1 MTNPVIIGQIFTVS
15 NADGT
20 EFGRGCFSY
29 RGTPGAVTLSHPSDG
44 AAGSVKVENFWYH
57 DSVVGT
63 LGPLDL
69 KALTFSTDGTA
80 RFSFEAERAG
90 QIGIAVEVVSKERAG
105 NVSAHRGAAG
115 DFTNQGRTV
124 AFPRE
129 NIVPE
134 GELIVPAVDLVV
146 LIDTSYSMLDEAQCL
161 SDAVELAIETAKSTC
176 PSDLRVTYL
185 GVEGWFKDD
194 KKGTYLGTSKV
205 KAAERKKL
213 ESELARVASGT
224 GGQSFTDKDAL
235 GGFQALLEKV
245 ICGSRTTPGSAEDV
259 PCKDCD
265 KPETPP
271 KKEPPAAKEPPV
283 APPPEKKEPISVNDD
298 LYAIVLS
305 DPIWWAA
312 NNYDDN
318 SDIYIHEAKTGAVK
332 RKVVDN
338 SSAMGQ
344 SNAITS
350 DGWHYY
356 VQNNTDVVRM
366 REGGAP
372 QKLSSLSKP
381 AGWAYI
387 DGFAFRQDNMGFMLH
402 TQSPSIAYFKHDP
415 SPNAQIQPGR
425 LTVRLEGGGPVP
437 FGKGDAQFVADLV
450 FDGND
455 RAYFIAALGDIW
467 VVEDTRSLTEWKARH
482 LYRVPPVQ
490 LPGHTR
496 YIGIAFDAQ
505 GTVYLCGG
513 VVETEQPPRQGLG
526 RFAKYGSRWSRRF
539 ISRFR
544 LDNPGSMELVYDGG
558 PRSGSY
564 GDLASLAFP
573 KITKV

>member
-194 KKGTYLGTSKV
+194 KKGIDTKFDQSARQYLTSKGNA
-205 KAAERKKL
+205 KGK
-213 ESELARVASGT
+213 ESELLMRTKDDIEKAKLFQGSQREDGGRAIQDVVRFYDWRPNAQKAIFYLTDEALEGGSG
-224 GGQSFTDKDAL
+224 
-235 GGFQALLEKV
+235 
-245 ICGSRTTPGSAEDV
+245 
-259 PCKDCD
+259 
-265 KPETPP
+265 
-271 KKEPPAAKEPPV
+271 
-283 APPPEKKEPISVNDD
+283 
-298 LYAIVLS
+298 
-305 DPIWWAA
+305 
-312 NNYDDN
+312 
-318 SDIYIHEAKTGAVK
+318 IYIHEAKTGAVK